1 MLKLFFFAYLIFIL
15 NINSRSLNFIIKN
28 KTIYN
33 MDQSTKDM
41 LAGFFSG
48 WIQVLIMQPFE
59 LVKIRLQSQPI

>member
-1 MLKLFFFAYLIFIL
+1 MLKLFFFVYLIFIL

>member
-1 MLKLFFFAYLIFIL
+1 
-15 NINSRSLNFIIKN
+15 
-28 KTIYN
+28 